1 MIQRTYGQVK
11 DFLSTYAL
19 NNGVPVDDTRLID
32 YTNRAV
38 RELMNEGDWPGVVD
52 TWYLRYD
59 SATGML
65 SLPGHLDRLLNVSI
79 DDAPKEIR
87 SPWFEF
93 VQYGPGSVRDEEV
106 DSYGNTLGK
115 RQNWTGWL
123 VDRGMACTQYELPTK
138 SEDSATQAAAPWYL
152 RVYATVD
159 EDIDS
164 VSPVLHVDGLD
175 EDGHS
180 IRTTPDAGATW
191 ISGENID
198 IDFAAAGGFTQSVKA
213 YSQIGAI
220 VKPVTNQA
228 VRLTAWNGTT
238 EIELSRY
245 EWDETTPAYRRYY
258 VPELAKPAAS
268 LGLRDRVVR
277 ARCRRRFIPVAA
289 DNDVLIIGNE
299 LALVEMMIA
308 QWKRQNGNIDE
319 YASHKMVA
327 VDLLRKESVA
337 HNGKT
342 RTPAITFSRGWGL
355 GSDFNPVR

>member
-19 NNGVPVDDTRLID
+19 NNGVAVDDARLID

-38 RELMNEGDWPGVVD
+38 KELMNEGDWPGVVD
-52 TWYLRYD
+52 TWYLRFD
-59 SATGML
+59 SATGNL
-65 SLPGHLDRLLNVSI
+65 ALPGHLDRLLGISF
-79 DDAPKEIR
+79 DDVPKEIR

-93 VQYGPGSVRDEEV
+93 VQYGPGNLRDAERNSQ
-106 DSYGNTLGK
+106 DDPLAKRLG
-115 RQNWTGWL
+115 QPGYL
-123 VDRGMACTQYELPTK
+123 VDRGMACTQHDLPVRN
-138 SEDSATQAAAPWYL
+138 EADPAAAPWHL
-152 RVYATVD
+152 RVYASVD
-159 EDIDS
+159 ESIDS
-164 VSPVLHVDGLD
+164 VDPVLRVTGLD
-175 EDGHS
+175 ENGRV
-180 IRTTPDAGATW
+180 IRTLQNTTW
-191 ISGENID
+191 ITGENLEIVD
-198 IDFAAAGGFTQSVKA
+198 GTFYESTNAFSAIHSV
-213 YSQIGAI
+213 
-220 VKPVTNQA
+220 VKPVTNRE
-228 VRLTAWNGTT
+228 VRLTAWNGVT
-238 EIELSRY
+238 EIDLSTY
-245 EWDETTPAYRRYY
+245 EWNETTPSYRRYY
-258 VPELAKPAAS
+258 APELHRETT
-268 LGLRDRVVR
+268 GVRDSIVR

-327 VDLLRKESVA
+327 VDILRKEATA

>member
-19 NNGVPVDDTRLID
+19 NNGVAVDDARLIE

-59 SATGML
+59 SATGLL
-65 SLPGHLDRLLNVSI
+65 SLPGHMDRLLNVSI
-79 DDAPKEIR
+79 DDTPKEIR

-93 VQYGPGSVRDEEV
+93 VQYGPGSVRDEET
-106 DSYGNTLGK
+106 DTYGNTLGK

-123 VDRGMACTQYELPTK
+123 VDRGMACTQYELPIRA
-138 SEDSATQAAAPWYL
+138 EDAATQSSAPWHL

-164 VSPVLHVDGLD
+164 VSPVLHIDGLD
-175 EDGHS
+175 ENGHAV
-180 IRTTPDAGATW
+180 RTTPDSGATW
-191 ISGENID
+191 ISGENLD
-198 IDFAAAGGFTQSVKA
+198 IDFSAPGGFTESTSA
-213 YSQIGAI
+213 YSWIGAV
-220 VKPVTNQA
+220 VKPVTNKA

-245 EWDETTPAYRRYY
+245 EWDETTPSYRRYY
-258 VPELAKPAAS
+258 VPELAKPSAE
-268 LGLRDRVVR
+268 LGLKDRVVR
-277 ARCRRRFIPVAA
+277 ARCRRRFVPVSS
-289 DNDVLIIGNE
+289 DSDVLIIGNE

-327 VDLLRKESVA
+327 VDLMRKEAVA
-337 HNGKT
+337 HNGRT
-342 RTPAITFSRGWGL
+342 RTPAISFSKGWGL